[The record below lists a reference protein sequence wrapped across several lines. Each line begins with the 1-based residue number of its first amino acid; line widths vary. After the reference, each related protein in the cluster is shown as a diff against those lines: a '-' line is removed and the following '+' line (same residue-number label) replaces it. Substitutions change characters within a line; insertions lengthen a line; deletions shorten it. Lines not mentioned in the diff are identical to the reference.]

1 MRTRQLLVFTTAL
14 AFALPA
20 VADWPSGARTG
31 FVAECIENAQA
42 SHDARQAKLFCE
54 CAADEASNEFSQAE
68 LEQMSQ
74 GMNGEMEQ
82 RLIESARSC
91 SGNLEG

>member
-1 MRTRQLLVFTTAL
+1 MRNRQLLVLATSL
-14 AFALPA
+14 AFTLPA
-20 VADWPSGARTG
+20 IADWPSGARNG

-42 SHDARQAKLFCE
+42 SHDAQKAKTFCE
-54 CAADEASNEFSQAE
+54 CAADEASNEFNQAE